1 MRGDVGQAYDEVRA
15 EIAAGIAADVLA
27 DTCRLIVGEKE
38 YKRVPC
44 ELSGGSGN
52 VDGASY
58 RIKFGWGS
66 PAVVGA
72 AAVIDAITGRTQ
84 LTLQLI
90 EPADSSTG
98 IWQEWRATSGPA
110 FGRVDVGL

>member
-1 MRGDVGQAYDEVRA
+1 MRGEVGQAYDETRVAVA
-15 EIAAGIAADVLA
+15 EIAADILP

-38 YKRVPC
+38 YKGVPC
-44 ELSGGSGN
+44 KLSGGSGN
-52 VDGASY
+52 VDGAPY
-58 RIKFGWGS
+58 RIEFAWDS

-72 AAVIDAITGRTQ
+72 TAVIDAITGRPQ
-84 LTLQLI
+84 LTLQLVG
-90 EPADSSTG
+90 PADSSTS